1 MGAKYLIMKK
11 LFSMFMAAGL
21 VLTSSAQQTDKQVA
35 TLQHG
40 DQTSVF
46 YGVDAF
52 KQAYNAAADTL
63 DVITL
68 SSGEFNVP
76 SRISKSIAVY
86 GVGFEDDAITG
97 VEKTYLN
104 SSLYLQHAD
113 TQDGDGNTIKA
124 GRKVNGVHIEGVY
137 INGGMYID
145 NNNDEPIHNLSVV
158 KCQLLNMG
166 FRVDCYDCV
175 VRQSAMSDIL
185 CDAHKIEAHNLL
197 VSNSYIGIP
206 VSGGGWSSF
215 ASTSTILVDHCVLF
229 GYVMMGSYRYTN
241 NICCNGWYLQSQTG
255 SVCSNNIFISTFGTS
270 TTATVD
276 GSWYDMRDLA
286 VWAADG
292 EDGKYAADKDF
303 ALKYSERYIGTDGT
317 EIGLHGGVYAWNKIP
332 SIPRITECSIDTKE
346 VNKGTLKV
354 SIKAEAQNK
363 E

>member
-1 MGAKYLIMKK
+1 MGTKYLIMKK
-11 LFSMFMAAGL
+11 LFSMFVAAGM

-52 KQAYNAAADTL
+52 KQAYDTAADTL

-76 SRISKSIAVY
+76 YPISKSIAVY
-86 GVGFEDDAITG
+86 GAGFEDDAITG
-97 VEKTYLN
+97 VERTYLN
-104 SSLYLQHAD
+104 SSLHFEHAD
-113 TQDGDGNTIKA
+113 IQDGDGNTIKA
-124 GRKVNGVHIEGVY
+124 GRRVNGVHIEGVY
-137 INGGMYID
+137 VNGSMYVD
-145 NNNDEPIHNLSVV
+145 NNNDEPIHNLSVI
-158 KCQLLNMG
+158 KCRLSSIS
-166 FRVDCYDCV
+166 FKADCYDCV
-175 VRQSAMSDIL
+175 VRQSVVSASGAVGVSAGQDGVQ
-185 CDAHKIEAHNLL
+185 AHNLL
-197 VSNSYIGIP
+197 IANSY
-206 VSGGGWSSF
+206 VYASGGNLF
-215 ASTSTILVDHCVLF
+215 VPNSTILVDHCVLSGHGIQGPF
-229 GYVMMGSYRYTN
+229 RYTN
-241 NICCNGWYLQSQTG
+241 NICEDWTRQAG
-255 SVCSNNIFISTFGTS
+255 SVYSNNIFISTSGTS
-270 TTATVD
+270 TTATID
-276 GSWYDMRDLA
+276 GSWYNMRDLA
-286 VWAADG
+286 VWAAEG

-303 ALKYSERYIGTDGT
+303 ALKYPERYIGTDGT